1 MKKLL
6 LLWGGVIATLL
17 FAGACTEYD
26 DSDLKKRVDQVEE
39 DLDNVKEDVEALKRK
54 VDGLNSTYRA
64 LTALLNGGIV
74 SDVRPVT
81 DEDGTTGYKLVV
93 TTVVDASTDPVTTQ
107 TSEYTVWN
115 GKDGGE
121 GPAGPGGAPGEPG
134 RMPEIGVALD
144 EESGR
149 YYWTL
154 DGEPMTDAE
163 GNRVYATGEKGEDG
177 SEGTPGAPGAPGTP
191 GTPGAPGAPGQA
203 GAAGI
208 TPQLKIDQTQKEGQ
222 TGDAWFVS
230 YDDGATWTEL
240 GVFGGSVETSDIQ
253 IAKSPDGKKII
264 ITQGSNTFE
273 FPIVENTLKIAFP
286 TVDTEQGMHV
296 VLNAVYDVEYR
307 LEGGSDRAVVKAE
320 MLDGAGYAVTNVPGE
335 NKFKIEVKGQ
345 AAEDMV
351 IVHVYDGTMCMH
363 TSFGIHADIA
373 TATLAERERSFPVSP
388 DAALGDFVY
397 TGCVTLDMPA
407 RERIELA
414 ATVGN
419 TTLQADQYTVEPA
432 VIAQGATEG
441 FYTLTVKRDGLAAG
455 TEYELPL
462 TFASPSGAVYLW
474 PTRNSAVITLSATDV
489 PQKIALTA
497 ADYTSPYGPDAF
509 PAYGEGDSSVL
520 CDGKSDQH
528 WGSNYW
534 STDLPTSEYGVYIDV
549 ALPADLFAVSFRY
562 QNRNGNGK
570 PTSLALA
577 VSSDDGSSWEK
588 VGEIASGLPSDGLA
602 WFQTPLYNKPDN
614 TSFGMVRFG
623 ITTSN
628 MGDLVAT
635 PAKSASLMEL
645 EVYGLY

>member
-1 MKKLL
+1 M
-6 LLWGGVIATLL
+6 
-17 FAGACTEYD
+17 
-26 DSDLKKRVDQVEE
+26 
-39 DLDNVKEDVEALKRK
+39 
-54 VDGLNSTYRA
+54 
-64 LTALLNGGIV
+64 
-74 SDVRPVT
+74 RPVT

-296 VLNAVYDVEYR
+296 V
-307 LEGGSDRAVVKAE
+307 
-320 MLDGAGYAVTNVPGE
+320 
-335 NKFKIEVKGQ
+335 
-345 AAEDMV
+345 
-351 IVHVYDGTMCMH
+351 
-363 TSFGIHADIA
+363 
-373 TATLAERERSFPVSP
+373 
-388 DAALGDFVY
+388 
-397 TGCVTLDMPA
+397 
-407 RERIELA
+407 
-414 ATVGN
+414 
-419 TTLQADQYTVEPA
+419 
-432 VIAQGATEG
+432 
-441 FYTLTVKRDGLAAG
+441 
-455 TEYELPL
+455 
-462 TFASPSGAVYLW
+462 
-474 PTRNSAVITLSATDV
+474 
-489 PQKIALTA
+489 
-497 ADYTSPYGPDAF
+497 
-509 PAYGEGDSSVL
+509 
-520 CDGKSDQH
+520 
-528 WGSNYW
+528 
-534 STDLPTSEYGVYIDV
+534 
-549 ALPADLFAVSFRY
+549 
-562 QNRNGNGK
+562 
-570 PTSLALA
+570 
-577 VSSDDGSSWEK
+577 
-588 VGEIASGLPSDGLA
+588 
-602 WFQTPLYNKPDN
+602 
-614 TSFGMVRFG
+614 
-623 ITTSN
+623 
-628 MGDLVAT
+628 
-635 PAKSASLMEL
+635 
-645 EVYGLY
+645 

>member
-74 SDVRPVT
+74 SDVQPVT
-81 DEDGTTGYKLVV
+81 SDDGTTGYKLIV
-93 TTVVDASTDPVTTQ
+93 TTVVDATTDPVTTQ

-121 GPAGPGGAPGEPG
+121 GPAGPGGAPGAPGEPG

-163 GNRVYATGEKGEDG
+163 GNRVWATGEKGEDG
-177 SEGTPGAPGAPGTP
+177 SEGTPGTP

-273 FPIVENTLKIAFP
+273 FPIVSENPLAITIEIEGDGLHMGFESVAEVAYKITGASA
-286 TVDTEQGMHV
+286 D
-296 VLNAVYDVEYR
+296 
-307 LEGGSDRAVVKAE
+307 AVVKTEFQNSTTFRAVTEQIDARTGRIVVTSPREDTRAVAIVSVYDGKYCAHASFKVFSDLPTVSFVRMEEQVPVLYGSTLAAGDLYRFPGRLVLNKALAE
-320 MLDGAGYAVTNVPGE
+320 ATKVSLVRGEGATLPEGAYAVTEIDIPAGVTEYP
-335 NKFKIEVKGQ
+335 F
-345 AAEDMV
+345 
-351 IVHVYDGTMCMH
+351 
-363 TSFGIHADIA
+363 DIA
-373 TATLAERERSFPVSP
+373 VARN
-388 DAALGDFVY
+388 ALDET
-397 TGCVTLDMPA
+397 TGSYL
-407 RERIELA
+407 
-414 ATVGN
+414 
-419 TTLQADQYTVEPA
+419 
-432 VIAQGATEG
+432 
-441 FYTLTVKRDGLAAG
+441 
-455 TEYELPL
+455 LPL
-462 TFASPSGAVYLW
+462 TITSDAEGIAVVDGVL
-474 PTRNSAVITLSATDV
+474 NLTLTNV

-497 ADYTSPYGPDAF
+497 ADYSSPYGPDAF

-534 STDLPTSEYGVYIDV
+534 SADLPTSEYGVYIDV

-577 VSSDDGSSWEK
+577 VSSDDGSSWDK